1 MRIMISGGGTG
12 GHIFPAIAIAT
23 GIKEAHPDIDI
34 HFVGAKGKME
44 MEKVPESGFEITG
57 LPIRGLQRRFT
68 LKNISVPFRLIYSL
82 WLCYRLLKSH
92 QPAFVMGV
100 GGYASAPLLWMAAKM
115 NIPVFIQEQN
125 SYPGITNRWLSK
137 SAEKIFVAFPNMEK
151 YFPANRIVVS
161 GNPIRS
167 ELKESQ
173 LEKQESLRFFD
184 LGLNATLLVFGGS
197 LGAKTLNE
205 AVMASAP
212 ALHQNPDIQILWQCG
227 KTHYEVCKASA
238 VAQLPQ
244 VKLLPFI
251 REMGKAY
258 AAADIVI
265 CRAGALTISELSAM
279 GKAAVL
285 VPSPYV
291 AADHQTK
298 NAKTLTDK
306 NAAILIPDASGRAA
320 VQKAIEIVNQPDKL
334 EELEHNISK
343 FDRKDA
349 VDTIIRELQPWII

>member
-1 MRIMISGGGTG
+1 MISGGGTG
-12 GHIFPAIAIAT
+12 GHVFPAIAIAT
-23 GIKEAHPDIDI
+23 GLRAAYPAMDI
-34 HFVGAKGKME
+34 HFVGARGKME

-68 LKNISVPFRLIYSL
+68 LKNLSVPFRLVYSL
-82 WLCYRLLKSH
+82 WLCYRLLKDY
-92 QPAFVMGV
+92 QPQFVLGV
-100 GGYASAPLLWMAAKM
+100 GGYASAPLLWMAGKM

-125 SYPGITNRWLSK
+125 SYPGITNRWLSR
-137 SAEKIFVAFPNMEK
+137 SAEKIFVAFPDMEK
-151 YFPANRIVVS
+151 YFPADRIVVS
-161 GNPIRS
+161 GNPVRT

-173 LEKQESLRFFD
+173 LKKQESLRFFD

-212 ALHQNPDIQILWQCG
+212 ALHQNPNIQILWQCG
-227 KTHYEVCKASA
+227 STHYNSCKESD

-244 VKLLPFI
+244 VKLFPFI

-258 AAADIVI
+258 AAADMVV
-265 CRAGALTISELSAM
+265 CRAGALTISELSAL
-279 GKAAVL
+279 GKPAVL

-291 AADHQTK
+291 AEDHQTK
-298 NAKTLTDK
+298 NAKTLTDR
-306 NAAILIPDASGRAA
+306 NAAILISDERGRIA

-334 EELEHNISK
+334 EELKENIVR
-343 FDRKDA
+343 FDRPNA
-349 VDTIIRELQPWII
+349 VETIIRELEPWIK